1 MRRTL
6 LMLTFV
12 LLIGSFLN
20 AVEFRAEKGLFG
32 LTISP
37 NPFEFQTTITVYV
50 STPTPMFVAIYN
62 DHKDLVKTIFSGEAS
77 SGYHQFGWNGSNNE
91 GGFVSSGKYTCE
103 VTDFQKFT
111 SVKKIIILK

>member
-6 LMLTFV
+6 LMLTFA
-12 LLIGSFLN
+12 LLIGSFLH
-20 AVEFRAEKGLFG
+20 AAEFTAEKSLFG

-37 NPFEFQTTITVYV
+37 NPFESQTTITVYV
-50 STPTPMFVAIYN
+50 SDWTPMLVVIYD
-62 DHKDLVKTIFSGEAS
+62 DHNELVKTIFSGEAS
-77 SGYHQFGWNGSNNE
+77 SGCHQFGWNGSNNE
-91 GGFVSSGKYTCE
+91 GGFVTSGKFTCV